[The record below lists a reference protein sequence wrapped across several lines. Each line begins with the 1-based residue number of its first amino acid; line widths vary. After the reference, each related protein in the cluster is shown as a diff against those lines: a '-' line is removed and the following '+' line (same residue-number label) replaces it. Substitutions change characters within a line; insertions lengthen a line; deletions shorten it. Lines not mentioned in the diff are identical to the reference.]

1 MKRSIYRDSFSLQVF
16 IAGAKCCN
24 KHTIYNTSIFSFVYF
39 NCISK
44 SDCAFLKSS
53 RHNAS
58 SQRTLPHAIIF
69 WTYSRFFID
78 IDILTSI
85 EVFCQNPSVPVLTL
99 VRIRRAV
106 FVVKCRYTHV
116 LDAPSHVDF
125 LGHHFVPIWNEAIWD
140 MVLELRAC
148 SLGMVQSQ
156 RSCTRRKRA
165 SDRSRGSSVC
175 FLVVSRTGR
184 QPQYCY
190 GCHFMD
196 FLKIQFSLKWREPPS
211 QQLRNRLIKRSDL
224 TFTNRYKVVMLSS
237 QAIKIETG
245 FCCWAFFFLIYWWSR
260 AMPGLLQ

>member
-16 IAGAKCCN
+16 IAGAKYCD

-39 NCISK
+39 SCISK

-78 IDILTSI
+78 IDILTRI
-85 EVFCQNPSVPVLTL
+85 EVFCQNPSVPVLTP
-99 VRIRRAV
+99 VRIHRAV
-106 FVVKCRYTHV
+106 FVVKCRYIHV
-116 LDAPSHVDF
+116 LDAPFHVDF
-125 LGHHFVPIWNEAIWD
+125 LGRHFVPIWNEVIWD

-148 SLGMVQSQ
+148 IALVWSNHNEAVRGGNE
-156 RSCTRRKRA
+156 RA
-165 SDRSRGSSVC
+165 GDRSRGSSVC

-224 TFTNRYKVVMLSS
+224 TFTNRCYENRNWFLLLS
-237 QAIKIETG
+237 
-245 FCCWAFFFLIYWWSR
+245 FFL
-260 AMPGLLQ
+260 PNLLMKQGYARSLTVS